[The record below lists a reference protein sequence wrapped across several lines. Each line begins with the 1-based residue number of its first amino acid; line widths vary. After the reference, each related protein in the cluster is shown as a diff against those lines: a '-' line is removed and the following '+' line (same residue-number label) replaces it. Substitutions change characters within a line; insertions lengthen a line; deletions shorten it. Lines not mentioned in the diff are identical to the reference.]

1 MSGLVEFSSTEL
13 FIGLRQSYTSS
24 IYFISQLATIIYG
37 LLDLFKSL
45 FNFLKVIPG
54 LLIKVVYSVNYT
66 GLSYCQDIFGIS
78 TMSLLV
84 FRIPIIIW
92 ATLYGFLGCY
102 ETFYY
107 GYDLPTDF
115 LYYLATN
122 IFVSNI
128 CLHLGISDIC
138 GLSLSNPYL
147 SWLINSL
154 IIRFWICIYSRLSFC
169 LLGIHISRTLLFVAW
184 GLSIGLLAAWAFLW
198 PTRSLIY

>member
-1 MSGLVEFSSTEL
+1 MDYWIFSNHCLIFSEL
-13 FIGLRQSYTSS
+13 FQ
-24 IYFISQLATIIYG
+24 A
-37 LLDLFKSL
+37 
-45 FNFLKVIPG
+45 FLSKWYI
-54 LLIKVVYSVNYT
+54 LLINYI
-66 GLSYCQDIFGIS
+66 GLSYFQDIFGIS

-84 FRIPIIIW
+84 FRIPIIIL
-92 ATLYGFLGCY
+92 ATLYGFLGRY
-102 ETFYY
+102 ETLYYY

-147 SWLINSL
+147 FWLINSL
-154 IIRFWICIYSRLSFC
+154 IIRFWIFIYSRLSFC

-184 GLSIGLLAAWAFLW
+184 GFSIGLLAAWAFLW
-198 PTRSLIY
+198 PTKRLIYLGLDLLRDLYIGILYLEPQR